1 MSLDQI
7 VAELPKLNAKERRQ
21 LAREIFALDDES
33 ALLQDSDAR
42 ADANFLILDQMEA
55 EDAARAKTR

>member
-1 MSLDQI
+1 VSLDQI